1 MADEGL
7 NFDVDMKV
15 EGLQKKIDDFPK
27 AVEAGLKNVGGHA
40 QKVAIRFVGRINNEP
55 IPTRK
60 QVADYR
66 RAKRTRKRVAR
77 PKNIGGSDGSAPAWE
92 RTGKLLKAVEAD
104 PTFTKDMVT
113 LAADVDHAKSRHQ
126 MWSQQYGDT
135 PGWEPKDPALGI
147 KRHNP
152 FFAQTVKQIEPQVEP
167 LFKQAFD
174 ENWGK

>member
-7 NFDVDMKV
+7 SFDVDMKV
-15 EGLQKKIDDFPK
+15 DDLQRKIDSFPK
-27 AVEAGLKNVGGHA
+27 AVEAGLKSVGTHA
-40 QKVAIRFVGRINNEP
+40 QKVAIGFVGRINNEP

-66 RAKRTRKRVAR
+66 RAKRKRKRVAR
-77 PKNIGGSDGSAPAWE
+77 PKQIGGDDGSKPAWE
-92 RTGKLLKAVEAD
+92 RSGKLMEAVEAD

-113 LAADVDHAKSRHQ
+113 LEADVKHAKSRHQ
-126 MWSQQYGDT
+126 MWSEKYGDS

-152 FFAQTVKQIEPQVEP
+152 FFAQTVKQIEPQIGP
-167 LFKQAFD
+167 LFKQAFE